1 MNIEQEY
8 TELIKQC
15 EQLDYSNIDTI
26 FEYANNKLSKH
37 SWELALVIM
46 VNIFIKHP
54 DLLLDE
60 LSEHIL
66 LVIEYE
72 GSRTTYGYMRQKYYE
87 NKDISIKKNIE
98 LLMRLL
104 ESKYAKMGIFLKK
117 QRNVLPC
124 WCELV
129 ARGNVSD
136 VLLKS
141 QQSTN
146 QYNTK

>member
-1 MNIEQEY
+1 MNIEHEY
-8 TELIKQC
+8 TKLIEQC
-15 EQLDYSNIDTI
+15 EQLDYSDIDTI

-54 DLLLDE
+54 DLPLDE

-117 QRNVLPC
+117 
-124 WCELV
+124 
-129 ARGNVSD
+129 
-136 VLLKS
+136 
-141 QQSTN
+141 
-146 QYNTK
+146 

>member
-8 TELIKQC
+8 TKLIEQC
-15 EQLDYSNIDTI
+15 EQLDYSDIDTI

-54 DLLLDE
+54 DLPLDE

-104 ESKYAKMGIFLKK
+104 ESKYAKTGIFLKK
-117 QRNVLPC
+117 
-124 WCELV
+124 
-129 ARGNVSD
+129 
-136 VLLKS
+136 
-141 QQSTN
+141 
-146 QYNTK
+146 

>member
-8 TELIKQC
+8 TELIEQC
-15 EQLDYSNIDTI
+15 EQLDYSDIDTI
-26 FEYANNKLSKH
+26 FEYANNKLSKY

-54 DLLLDE
+54 DLPLDE

-117 QRNVLPC
+117 
-124 WCELV
+124 
-129 ARGNVSD
+129 
-136 VLLKS
+136 
-141 QQSTN
+141 
-146 QYNTK
+146 

>member
-1 MNIEQEY
+1 MNIEQKY
-8 TELIKQC
+8 TELIKHC
-15 EQLDYSNIDTI
+15 EQLDYSNIESI
-26 FEYANNKLSKH
+26 FEYANNELSKH

-54 DLLLDE
+54 DLPLDE
-60 LSEHIL
+60 LSEYIL

-117 QRNVLPC
+117 
-124 WCELV
+124 
-129 ARGNVSD
+129 
-136 VLLKS
+136 
-141 QQSTN
+141 
-146 QYNTK
+146 

>member
-1 MNIEQEY
+1 MFFITFAPFNHRKKCTFRFNFWYISFCGLY
-8 TELIKQC
+8 
-15 EQLDYSNIDTI
+15 EQLDYSDIDTI

-54 DLLLDE
+54 DLPLDE

-117 QRNVLPC
+117 
-124 WCELV
+124 
-129 ARGNVSD
+129 
-136 VLLKS
+136 
-141 QQSTN
+141 
-146 QYNTK
+146 

>member
-8 TELIKQC
+8 TKLIEQC
-15 EQLDYSNIDTI
+15 EQLDYSDIDTI

-54 DLLLDE
+54 DLPLDE

-72 GSRTTYGYMRQKYYE
+72 GSRTTYGV
-87 NKDISIKKNIE
+87 IS
-98 LLMRLL
+98 
-104 ESKYAKMGIFLKK
+104 
-117 QRNVLPC
+117 
-124 WCELV
+124 
-129 ARGNVSD
+129 
-136 VLLKS
+136 
-141 QQSTN
+141 
-146 QYNTK
+146 

>member
-15 EQLDYSNIDTI
+15 EQLDYSDIDTI

-54 DLLLDE
+54 DLPLDE

-117 QRNVLPC
+117 
-124 WCELV
+124 
-129 ARGNVSD
+129 
-136 VLLKS
+136 
-141 QQSTN
+141 
-146 QYNTK
+146 

>member
-1 MNIEQEY
+1 MNIEQED
-8 TELIKQC
+8 TKLIEQC
-15 EQLDYSNIDTI
+15 EQLDYSDIDTI
-26 FEYANNKLSKH
+26 FEYANNKLSKY

-54 DLLLDE
+54 DLPLDE

-104 ESKYAKMGIFLKK
+104 ESKYAKMGIFLK
-117 QRNVLPC
+117 R
-124 WCELV
+124 
-129 ARGNVSD
+129 
-136 VLLKS
+136 
-141 QQSTN
+141 
-146 QYNTK
+146 

>member
-54 DLLLDE
+54 DLPLDE

-72 GSRTTYGYMRQKYYE
+72 GSRTSYGYMRQKYYE

-117 QRNVLPC
+117 
-124 WCELV
+124 
-129 ARGNVSD
+129 
-136 VLLKS
+136 
-141 QQSTN
+141 
-146 QYNTK
+146 

>member
-54 DLLLDE
+54 DLPLDE

-117 QRNVLPC
+117 
-124 WCELV
+124 
-129 ARGNVSD
+129 
-136 VLLKS
+136 
-141 QQSTN
+141 
-146 QYNTK
+146 